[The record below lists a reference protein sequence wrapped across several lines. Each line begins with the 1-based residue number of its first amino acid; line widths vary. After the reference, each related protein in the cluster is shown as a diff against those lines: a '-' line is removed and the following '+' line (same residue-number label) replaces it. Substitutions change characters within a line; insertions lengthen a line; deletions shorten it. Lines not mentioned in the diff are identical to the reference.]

1 MTVAGKGCGGT
12 IDEWWNMSQCLE
24 VREAVVAEVSLT
36 LYCDECGLRGLRLLP
51 NNGRSVV
58 ESLSHGARSRTK
70 EMPSGDVDLDFLD
83 ARVKVKVLL

>member
-1 MTVAGKGCGGT
+1 MNGGT
-12 IDEWWNMSQCLE
+12 CPSAWKSEKPLLL
-24 VREAVVAEVSLT
+24 RSLT
-36 LYCDECGLRGLRLLP
+36 LYCDECGLRGLRLRP

-83 ARVKVKVLL
+83 ARVKVKVLS